1 MDLLR
6 SLRLAAV
13 AAVFPMAV
21 TAQSAGTVEV
31 GLFAR
36 HNLYGDT
43 LRLAPAPGLGA
54 RVGVFLLPSLAL
66 EGDIAWARP
75 GVRNLPDTATLRS
88 VTHPLLSARLT
99 YHQRIDDRA
108 RLLLGLGYAL
118 DAYTGDRT
126 VAPQGAGPSA
136 LVGLRF
142 RLTDRLSARAEGTGT
157 WVMQRENVPVAVPA
171 HLNLGAQA
179 GVSLQLF
186 GGRTRAVPVRTDT
199 IRVVERDTVYITRI
213 DTVYIKGPAGRPVVV
228 GSVHF
233 ALNIQELSPE
243 AKKILDLIAESLL
256 DPVNLTRT
264 VAVTGNT
271 DGIGSERYNL
281 RLGQQ
286 RADRTKAYLVSKG
299 IAAER
304 IQARTQGESD
314 PVAPNRTADGRASN
328 RRVLIILTN

>member
-1 MDLLR
+1 MHFLR
-6 SLRLAAV
+6 PLRGAAV
-13 AAVFPMAV
+13 AVLFPMAV
-21 TAQSAGTVEV
+21 AAQSAGTVEV

-54 RVGVFLLPSLAL
+54 RMGVFLFPSLAL
-66 EGDIAWARP
+66 EGDLAWARP

-108 RLLLGLGYAL
+108 RLLLGLGYAF

-142 RLTDRLSARAEGTGT
+142 RVTDRLAARAEGTGT
-157 WVMQRENVPVAVPA
+157 WVVHRRGIPVAVPA
-171 HLNLGAQA
+171 HVNIGAQA
-179 GVSLQLF
+179 GVTWQLF
-186 GGRTRAVPVRTDT
+186 GRPRDVPVRTDT
-199 IRVVERDTVYITRI
+199 IRVVQRDTVYITRI

-228 GSVHF
+228 GSVNF
-233 ALNIQELSPE
+233 ALNGQELSPE

-281 RLGQQ
+281 RLGQL
-286 RADRTKAYLVSKG
+286 RADRAKAYLTSKG

-314 PVAPNRTADGRASN
+314 PVAPNSTADGRATN